1 MAKHKPVRGRKPDKR
16 KNPRKADVKPTG
28 GNPDP
33 RRAKPAG
40 GQPDPRRGKPAGGQ
54 PDPRRAKPAGGQPDP
69 RGGKPAGGQPDSRRS
84 KPKTHRA
91 MKRAMDRKSEGSRR
105 RRNRGGNYILYYLLA
120 AVVILIVFV
129 ILANTILFNCAA
141 IEADGSVR
149 YSEQQIVDSSRIK
162 LGDSLLHIDTKKAE
176 SAIVSTLPY
185 IDMAEVKKVFPT
197 KIKISVTEAKK
208 WFYVEGD
215 GVTAAISRGG
225 KIIETSSPDGMTL
238 VKGYEPANLEPG
250 GRLYS
255 AVEAK
260 ADIPAQVLSAAEE
273 AGLVSLT
280 EIDITDRFS
289 ITAVYDDRITLKLGD
304 SADLDSKFHVA
315 AALIRDELSP
325 SESVTIILTDPEKAA
340 VHNNNSAVE
349 IPVIPVQETAE
360 ASSETRQ
367 AE

>member
-40 GQPDPRRGKPAGGQ
+40 GQPDPH
-54 PDPRRAKPAGGQPDP
+54 RA
-69 RGGKPAGGQPDSRRS
+69 KPAGGQPDSRRS

-162 LGDSLLHIDTKKAE
+162 LGASLLHIDTQKPQPA
-176 SAIVSTLPY
+176 V
-185 IDMAEVKKVFPT
+185 
-197 KIKISVTEAKK
+197 VT
-208 WFYVEGD
+208 
-215 GVTAAISRGG
+215 
-225 KIIETSSPDGMTL
+225 P
-238 VKGYEPANLEPG
+238 PP
-250 GRLYS
+250 
-255 AVEAK
+255 
-260 ADIPAQVLSAAEE
+260 
-273 AGLVSLT
+273 
-280 EIDITDRFS
+280 
-289 ITAVYDDRITLKLGD
+289 
-304 SADLDSKFHVA
+304 
-315 AALIRDELSP
+315 
-325 SESVTIILTDPEKAA
+325 
-340 VHNNNSAVE
+340 
-349 IPVIPVQETAE
+349 
-360 ASSETRQ
+360 
-367 AE
+367 